1 MMSFTT
7 RDRRSRMRRE
17 QAGEG
22 DRGREMDGGGNALGK
37 HGHHAA
43 ADGLFLQ
50 IGDIDFLSNG
60 P

>member
-1 MMSFTT
+1 
-7 RDRRSRMRRE
+7 MRRE